1 MSRFAENTN
10 NMGLIFQIFL
20 LILVKLGNRVA
31 RGSPLYYRYFF
42 LNIELVLMSFSLH
55 QNTSFAPR
63 FSKDRD
69 PPLLS
74 RHKLSPINQQEKKYP

>member
-42 LNIELVLMSFSLH
+42 FKYRARSDVFFS
-55 QNTSFAPR
+55 S
-63 FSKDRD
+63 SK
-69 PPLLS
+69 
-74 RHKLSPINQQEKKYP
+74 HKFCSSVQ